1 VPAGVEVTVVFP
13 SAPAVVTTSRFI
25 DATLAVQGRADALP
39 PPTQP
44 TSYSIEMTG
53 LSLTT
58 AYDSIVAA
66 SPDTPWVVGRRTLAP
81 GLVAEQLAVPF
92 ADLKLPLSGEG
103 DRLLG
108 LHLATKYPPTA
119 SWWSYTAPVAAGQ
132 GRLTGLQA
140 GQAASVPIRLSTGP
154 LVTARVSVDL
164 AAFTANARLGVQYTS
179 ESENAFSIRAVP
191 GVRTWGLVTNGV
203 FGNEG
208 VVTVVFSRGG
218 SNPGPRQMA
227 SFEWLDVFPRQELVA
242 TMVHLNSLALH
253 SNLRLR
259 LPHERTTFVEP
270 VVTLRP
276 TLSPPRNL
284 RVDGLDTGAAIGARV
299 GETPTLEWDPPL
311 SGNVARYTV
320 SFARI
325 QPNMQQ
331 FPDLAPIATFVTQ
344 ATRLRVPP
352 LTLIR
357 SQRVAAFVRAWSGE
371 FDPARPNFVPVP
383 HEVTTA
389 AIGDFEP

>member
-1 VPAGVEVTVVFP
+1 MRLSLSAVTALAVMLLACGSASGRDGGVTSASDAGADAGPAADAGWTADASVSTTDLRVVAFLLDGRTLLDGGRRVFVGDERAMIAWWADPDGGQWTSAPGLTLVDGGYQFRGVPAGVEVTVVFP

-132 GRLTGLQA
+132 GRLTGL
-140 GQAASVPIRLSTGP
+140 
-154 LVTARVSVDL
+154 
-164 AAFTANARLGVQYTS
+164 
-179 ESENAFSIRAVP
+179 
-191 GVRTWGLVTNGV
+191 
-203 FGNEG
+203 
-208 VVTVVFSRGG
+208 
-218 SNPGPRQMA
+218 
-227 SFEWLDVFPRQELVA
+227 
-242 TMVHLNSLALH
+242 
-253 SNLRLR
+253 
-259 LPHERTTFVEP
+259 
-270 VVTLRP
+270 
-276 TLSPPRNL
+276 
-284 RVDGLDTGAAIGARV
+284 
-299 GETPTLEWDPPL
+299 
-311 SGNVARYTV
+311 
-320 SFARI
+320 
-325 QPNMQQ
+325 
-331 FPDLAPIATFVTQ
+331 
-344 ATRLRVPP
+344 
-352 LTLIR
+352 
-357 SQRVAAFVRAWSGE
+357 
-371 FDPARPNFVPVP
+371 
-383 HEVTTA
+383 
-389 AIGDFEP
+389 